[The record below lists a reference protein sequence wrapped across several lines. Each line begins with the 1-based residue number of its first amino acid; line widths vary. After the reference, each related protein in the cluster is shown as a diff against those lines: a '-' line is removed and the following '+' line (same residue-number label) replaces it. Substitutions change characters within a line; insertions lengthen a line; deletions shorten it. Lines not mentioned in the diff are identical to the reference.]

1 MGIVRGRPDSER
13 ADNNGKL
20 CVDFAGLVFGRLS
33 LVLVALGTRYDSLP
47 PQLPWN
53 GLAGEGIV
61 MILVGDADESKN

>member
-1 MGIVRGRPDSER
+1 M
-13 ADNNGKL
+13 
-20 CVDFAGLVFGRLS
+20 
-33 LVLVALGTRYDSLP
+33 LVALGTRYDSLP